1 MLKNLLNGTAVL
13 VLMSQA
19 AIANDIIINGVPHNS
34 GGTVNI
40 PYGHGTVNC
49 CATTGLSTNTLPVIS
64 HETLPAIT
72 THAAPTITTHAAPAV
87 TTYAAPAPIITH
99 DAAPIVTHHAAPVV
113 THHAAP
119 IVTHHATP
127 TVTHHA
133 APAFTETVINI
144 KPAPV
149 IPAPAPI
156 VVPAPL
162 PPVVAA
168 PVVAA
173 GAGWTSRV
181 YVGARGGFSNIRDT
195 SFRLR
200 DGSVNTDYEETGY
213 NISGVV
219 GWGAKTTNGLG
230 YRLEAEVGYQ
240 TADVSSH
247 NFGESN
253 FTSVADGETS
263 TLYGF
268 VNAYVD
274 VPLIQRLNGVVG
286 GGIGI
291 GQVDFDGHSVNVP
304 DGGTFLDDDDTAFG
318 YHLDAGLSYDV
329 TDRLALEALYRY
341 TSFVDVDVEVG
352 VGQSD
357 DIDVDSHNVLVG
369 ARYGF

>member
-19 AIANDIIINGVPHNS
+19 AIANDIIINGVPHAS

-49 CATTGLSTNTLPVIS
+49 CATTELSTNTLPVIS
-64 HETLPAIT
+64 HEALPAVTTHAAPAIT
-72 THAAPTITTHAAPAV
+72 THAAP
-87 TTYAAPAPIITH
+87 APIITH
-99 DAAPIVTHHAAPVV
+99 HAAPIV

-119 IVTHHATP
+119 IVTHHAAPVLTHHAAP
-127 TVTHHA
+127 IVTHHPAPVVTHHA
-133 APAFTETVINI
+133 APAVTETVINI

-149 IPAPAPI
+149 IPAPAPV

-162 PPVVAA
+162 PPLAAA

-173 GAGWTSRV
+173 AGWSSRV
-181 YVGARGGFSNIRDT
+181 YVGARGGISNIRDT
-195 SFRLR
+195 SFRLP

-213 NISGVV
+213 NIAGVV
-219 GWGAKTTNGLG
+219 GWGAKTANGLG

-247 NFGESN
+247 NFGENN
-253 FTSVADGETS
+253 FTSAADGEVS
-263 TLYGF
+263 TVYGF

-274 VPLIQRLNGVVG
+274 VPLIQRLNGTVG
-286 GGIGI
+286 GGVGI
-291 GQVDFDGHSVNVP
+291 GRVDFDGHSVDVP
-304 DGGTFLDDDDTAFG
+304 GGGTFLDDSDTAFG

-329 TDRLALEALYRY
+329 TDRIAVEALYRY
-341 TSFVDVDVEVG
+341 TNFIDVDVDVG
-352 VGQSD
+352 VASTAE
-357 DIDVDSHNVLVG
+357 IDVDSHNVLVG

>member
-19 AIANDIIINGVPHNS
+19 AIANDIIINGVPHTS

-40 PYGHGTVNC
+40 PYGHGAVNC
-49 CATTGLSTNTLPVIS
+49 CATTELSTNTLPVIS
-64 HETLPAIT
+64 HEALPAVT
-72 THAAPTITTHAAPAV
+72 THHVPTITTHAAPA
-87 TTYAAPAPIITH
+87 PIITH
-99 DAAPIVTHHAAPVV
+99 HQPTPVITHHAA
-113 THHAAP
+113 
-119 IVTHHATP
+119 P

-133 APAFTETVINI
+133 APAVTETIINI

-149 IPAPAPI
+149 LPAPAPVFAAP
-156 VVPAPL
+156 VVAAPI
-162 PPVVAA
+162 VAA
-168 PVVAA
+168 PVVAV
-173 GAGWTSRV
+173 GTGWSSRV

-195 SFRLR
+195 SFGLP
-200 DGSVNTDYEETGY
+200 DGRVNTDYEETGY
-213 NISGVV
+213 NISGVA
-219 GWGAKTTNGLG
+219 GWGTKSSSGLG

-247 NFGESN
+247 TFGGN
-253 FTSVADGETS
+253 TFTSAAGGEIS
-263 TLYGF
+263 TVYGF

-291 GQVDFDGHSVNVP
+291 GQVDFDGHSVDIP
-304 DGGTFLDDDDTAFG
+304 GGGTFLDDDDTAFG

-329 TDRLALEALYRY
+329 TDRIALEALYRY
-341 TSFVDVDVEVG
+341 TNFVDVDVDVG
-352 VGQSD
+352 VGSSAE
-357 DIDVDSHNVLVG
+357 IDVDSHNVVVG